1 MRLVLMIAG
10 GILLAFCLL
19 PFLGVIGALLL
30 CVLVIGVAIYS
41 LTYTGTKIASFM
53 DGAEERR
60 KNREERRKKREEHIA
75 WIKSLPKD
83 ERNAQIKQEIKN
95 GLGLLL
101 LFFLFFG
108 IPIIIFIFI
117 FYIASVT

>member
-41 LTYTGTKIASFM
+41 LTYTGTKVANFM

-60 KNREERRKKREEHIA
+60 KNREERRKKRTEHLA
-75 WIKSLPKD
+75 WIKSLPKH
-83 ERNAQIKQEIKN
+83 ERNAQIIQEIKN
-95 GLGLLL
+95 GLYLLMF
-101 LFFLFFG
+101 FFLFFG

-117 FYIASVT
+117 FFVI